1 MNKQTHVVNLVI
13 FSISIIVIGLSL
25 YSNVGLLTQ
34 ILDIGEYDLMNT
46 AFADHVDTVRILTII
61 TAGMSVFALV
71 WNLTKSRVPTSA
83 LVAGVIAAAG
93 VNYVGDYLIDE
104 YPAQLS
110 DAEANTLIKRVFVTQ
125 YAALAPQQMVDDT
138 VLRSYFLS
146 ADRSNDLYDNLST
159 GEHIDLYLGL
169 LPVDRRER
177 TLNRLRSNLLTL
189 SVNEAGQEALQD
201 GEVSIEQLSFNLA
214 SQFTSIGR
222 MGDFVLEAVSN
233 TSALHFNRIVSAI
246 NVSNADTSDSGHRF
260 DLQQLIGTHVGIY
273 TGPLGVGDFCNRREC
288 SANYGRAAFASE
300 LTSVL
305 KQQMGIES
313 QNTDFDQFITS
324 LLGSFPGDTAE
335 AIVLAAIVSNGSVA
349 LESLSGVELQSSTS
363 VIDDLALLDTDPLN
377 FILDSSESIGRVE
390 LKQVAFLLTIVP
402 LLIFALTILSVG
414 ISAFIVTRLVVDF
427 WMDRYGLAIRGLP
440 SSIAL
445 ALITIAALILYT
457 GVQSETIGPALVG
470 ELILAVEMMLI

>member
-1 MNKQTHVVNLVI
+1 MNNQRNVVNLVI

-71 WNLTKSRVPTSA
+71 WNVTKSRVPTFA

-104 YPAQLS
+104 YPAQLT

-146 ADRSNDLYDNLST
+146 ADRSSDLYDELST

-169 LPVDRRER
+169 LPGDRRER
-177 TLNRLRSNLLTL
+177 MLNRLGFSLLAL
-189 SVNEAGQEALQD
+189 SANESGLEALQD
-201 GEVSIEQLSFNLA
+201 GTVSIEQLSFDLA
-214 SQFTSIGR
+214 SLYTSIES
-222 MGDFVLEAVSN
+222 MGDVVLKAVNN
-233 TSALHFNRIVSAI
+233 TSVLHFNRIVTAI

-273 TGPLGVGDFCNRREC
+273 TGTLGVGDFCNRRQC
-288 SANYGRAAFASE
+288 SVNYGRADFAYE

-313 QNTDFDQFITS
+313 QNVDFDQFVTS
-324 LLGSFPGDTAE
+324 LLGSYPGDTAE
-335 AIVLAAIVSNGSVA
+335 TIVLAAIVSNGSV
-349 LESLSGVELQSSTS
+349 SLDSLIGVQLQSSTT
-363 VIDDLALLDTDPLN
+363 VIDALGRLGADPLN
-377 FILDSSESIGRVE
+377 FILDTMDSIDRVE
-390 LKQVAFLLTIVP
+390 LKQLAFLLTIVP
-402 LLIFALTILSVG
+402 LLIFGLTIISVG
-414 ISAFIVTRLVVDF
+414 IGAFIVTRLVVDF
-427 WMDRYGLAIRGLP
+427 WMDRFEVSIRGF
-440 SSIAL
+440 SSLIAL
-445 ALITIAALILYT
+445 AFITIAALLLYT
-457 GVQSETIGPALVG
+457 GVGTETIGPAMFGDLVLG
-470 ELILAVEMMLI
+470 EEMMLI